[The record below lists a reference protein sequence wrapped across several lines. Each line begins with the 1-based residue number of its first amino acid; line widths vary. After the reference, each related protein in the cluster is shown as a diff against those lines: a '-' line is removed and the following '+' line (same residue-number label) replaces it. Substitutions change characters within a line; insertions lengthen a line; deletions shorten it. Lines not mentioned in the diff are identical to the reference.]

1 MRLPCNEE
9 RSIRSRRGSSPGLG
23 STTRGNRLAS
33 VGRIESARGE
43 IGAGQ
48 AINDVQVIHDLP
60 RNALGRNKGANVA
73 GVWQPVG
80 VPPSSGYS
88 AGNGRKPTEPH

>member
-33 VGRIESARGE
+33 VGASSLRGE
-43 IGAGQ
+43 KSRAGQ